1 MQNSEMPDYAKKI
14 TQYSNILTHFNNG
27 KRITP
32 IDALHLYG
40 CFRLSAI
47 IFDLRKE
54 GYPIKTHF
62 ITVNGKTFAE
72 YEMTN
77 GEPEVA

>member
-1 MQNSEMPDYAKKI
+1 MQTKS
-14 TQYSNILTHFNNG
+14 TQASNVLEHLQNG

-32 IDALHLYG
+32 IDALNLYG

-47 IFDLRKE
+47 IFDLRQQ
-54 GYPIKTHF
+54 GFPIKTHF
-62 ITVNGKTFAE
+62 KTTNNKTFAE
-72 YEMTN
+72 YELTN